1 MAMISFCAIERWM
14 AQCSS
19 TKAHGILSGLRPNDI
34 GGAMTLELADSD
46 MIRSLYRNLCV
57 TGCLAAAVSLT
68 LIADLSAQTPAAAE
82 NTAAAPA
89 PAQTAKAEAAAP
101 VGSAERG
108 KSLTYTCQGCHGVT
122 GYKNV
127 YPTYYVPK
135 IAGQSNEYLL
145 AALKGYKQGTR
156 KHPTMQAQAQSFSD
170 QDLADIAA
178 YLTSLKKK

>member
-1 MAMISFCAIERWM
+1 
-14 AQCSS
+14 
-19 TKAHGILSGLRPNDI
+19 
-34 GGAMTLELADSD
+34 
-46 MIRSLYRNLCV
+46 
-57 TGCLAAAVSLT
+57 
-68 LIADLSAQTPAAAE
+68 
-82 NTAAAPA
+82 
-89 PAQTAKAEAAAP
+89 
-101 VGSAERG
+101 
-108 KSLTYTCQGCHGVT
+108 VT